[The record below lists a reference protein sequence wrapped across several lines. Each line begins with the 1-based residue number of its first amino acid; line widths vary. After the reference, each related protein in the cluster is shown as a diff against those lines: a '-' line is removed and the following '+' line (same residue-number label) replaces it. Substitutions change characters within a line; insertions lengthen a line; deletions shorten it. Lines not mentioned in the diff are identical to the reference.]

1 MNRLAHV
8 AFASSLLFASA
19 ASVACGG
26 AAGTSVDDPTAPAG
40 SSGGSGS
47 GSADPGA
54 TTGTPSMPGT
64 KGTLGGTG
72 VPGTGAQVT
81 LALRGSVTPVAHA
94 DGFSSQT
101 PLRQG
106 VAVNSLWLLKGPND
120 PNPLKVADLGAVS
133 VETDLV
139 SGKTNDI
146 ATVALSSLPA
156 GTYTIA
162 KVGVAYVRYRIAA
175 RLHDGIA
182 TDGRYNNVEALS
194 DGVLV
199 DGKTRTKGWF
209 RSEFGIGDTT
219 YASTES
225 NDAPLPQL
233 PSSGGMTLETT
244 GPTSF
249 YVFPMNV
256 TIDPN
261 EPKDQRVVCEVNVHE
276 SFRWQDQT
284 QPDYA
289 AKVFDTTP
297 TTYEPVM
304 SFGASAFSLSL
315 EPK

>member
-8 AFASSLLFASA
+8 ALASSFLLA
-19 ASVACGG
+19 VACGG
-26 AAGTSVDDPTAPAG
+26 AAGNGVDDPTGSPAPG
-40 SSGGSGS
+40 TGTSGGSGT
-47 GSADPGA
+47 GTADPGA
-54 TTGTPSMPGT
+54 PTPGTMPGT
-64 KGTLGGTG
+64 KGTVGSTG

-81 LALRGSVTPVAHA
+81 LALRGSTTPVPHA

-106 VAVNSLWLLKGPND
+106 VSVNSLWLLKSADD

-175 RLHDGIA
+175 RLHNGVA
-182 TDGRYNNVEALS
+182 TDGRYDNTEALS

-219 YASTES
+219 YASTEA

-244 GPTSF
+244 GANSF

-261 EPKDQRVVCEVNVHE
+261 ETKDQRIVCEVNVHE
-276 SFRWQDQT
+276 SFRWQDQA

-315 EPK
+315 EAK

>member
-1 MNRLAHV
+1 MKRLAHV
-8 AFASSLLFASA
+8 ALASSFLLA
-19 ASVACGG
+19 VACGG
-26 AAGTSVDDPTAPAG
+26 STGAAVDDPNAPAPG
-40 SSGGSGS
+40 ASSGGSGS

-54 TTGTPSMPGT
+54 TGTPSMPGT
-64 KGTLGGTG
+64 KGTIGGTG
-72 VPGTGAQVT
+72 VPGTGPQVT
-81 LALRGSVTPVAHA
+81 LALRGSTTPVPHA

-101 PLRQG
+101 PIRQG
-106 VAVNSLWLLKGPND
+106 VAVNSLWLLKTADD

-146 ATVALSSLPA
+146 ATVALKSLPA

-182 TDGRYNNVEALS
+182 TDGRYDNVEALS
-194 DGVLV
+194 DGVLI
-199 DGKTRTKGWF
+199 DGKTHAKGWF

-219 YASTES
+219 YASYES

-233 PSSGGMTLETT
+233 PSSGGMTLETS
-244 GPTSF
+244 GANSF